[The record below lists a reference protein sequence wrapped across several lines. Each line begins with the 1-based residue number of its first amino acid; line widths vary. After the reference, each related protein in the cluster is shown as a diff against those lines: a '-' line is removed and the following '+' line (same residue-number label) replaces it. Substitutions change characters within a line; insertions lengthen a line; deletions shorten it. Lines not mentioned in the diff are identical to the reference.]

1 MNRTQVTRKVTN
13 VEQSWQDPACLKH
26 RNYLA
31 FIGRNRDVSL
41 YICLLQTFHVK
52 FVEGVMLAKADQY
65 QPFRSFFKKKKAGDR
80 ISARYI
86 KKSWPGLA
94 YKEDRA

>member
-1 MNRTQVTRKVTN
+1 
-13 VEQSWQDPACLKH
+13 
-26 RNYLA
+26 
-31 FIGRNRDVSL
+31 
-41 YICLLQTFHVK
+41 
-52 FVEGVMLAKADQY
+52 MLAKADQY
-65 QPFRSFFKKKKAGDR
+65 QPFRSFFFKKKAGDR